1 MTIDF
6 DQESGATEALLC
18 CRGLTRRF
26 HKDDIPAV
34 DGLDLVVGSG
44 EFVTLLGSSGSG
56 KSTTLMMVAGFENPD
71 AGSVSL
77 GGRELT
83 GLPAHRRN
91 LGVVFQNYLLFPHL
105 TVAQNVAFPLKARR
119 FPKNEIKGRVQEAL
133 ETVRLPEY
141 AKRMPSQLSGGQ
153 QQRVAVA
160 RAVCAKP
167 SLLLM
172 DEPLGALDERLR
184 KDLQAEIRRIHREL
198 DTAVLYVTHDQVEA
212 MSMSDRIVLMRTGK
226 VEQAGSPEELFDRP
240 ATPYAAR
247 FMGDAAFMSG
257 TVTEVSAPGQY
268 VLTVPAIEAAVRASG
283 PLGLAVGQAA
293 EVVLRSRAVRLASST
308 ADQGRPTFQVRVDD
322 VSYVGDGLRVAG
334 FEVRT
339 GGRFQAVFAP
349 QGAPQTGGTVEVAL
363 DDANLWCL
371 PDEATH

>member
-1 MTIDF
+1 MTIETTDTGPVG
-6 DQESGATEALLC
+6 ESLLR

-26 HKDDIPAV
+26 HKDDRPAV
-34 DGLDLVVGSG
+34 DELNLDVARG

-56 KSTTLMMVAGFENPD
+56 KSTTLMLVAGFEKPD
-71 AGSVSL
+71 AGWVTL
-77 GGRELT
+77 GGRDIT
-83 GLPAHRRN
+83 DLPAHRRN
-91 LGVVFQNYLLFPHL
+91 LGVVFQSYLLFPHL

-119 FPKNEIKGRVQEAL
+119 FPKSEIKSRVLHAL
-133 ETVRLPEY
+133 DLVRLPEF
-141 AKRMPSQLSGGQ
+141 AGRMPRQLSGGQ

-160 RAVCAKP
+160 RAICAEP

-212 MSMSDRIVLMRTGK
+212 MSMSDRIVLVRSGR
-226 VEQAGSPEELFDRP
+226 VEQEGTPEDLFERP

-247 FMGDAAFMSG
+247 FMGDAAFLG
-257 TVTEVSAPGQY
+257 GEVIEVSRPGEY
-268 VLTVPAIEAAVRASG
+268 TLAVPAVGATVRACG
-283 PLGLAVGQAA
+283 PQGLTVGQAA
-293 EVVLRSRAVRLASST
+293 ELVLRSSAVRLASDSGS
-308 ADQGRPTFQVRVDD
+308 GRLRCEVRVDD

-334 FEVRT
+334 SLTAT

-349 QGAPQTGGTVEVAL
+349 QGAPQIGDTLGVVL
-363 DDANLWCL
+363 DDANLWCV
-371 PDEATH
+371 PDEPTR

>member
-1 MTIDF
+1 MTIEI
-6 DQESGATEALLC
+6 DQENAEAASLLC
-18 CRGLTRRF
+18 CRGLTRRY

-34 DGLDLVVGSG
+34 DDLDLAVGPG

-56 KSTTLMMVAGFENPD
+56 KSTTLMMVAGFETPD

-77 GGRELT
+77 NGRDLT
-83 GLPAHRRN
+83 GLPAHKRN
-91 LGVVFQNYLLFPHL
+91 LGVVFQSYLLFPHF
-105 TVAQNVAFPLKARR
+105 TVEQNVAFPLKARR
-119 FPKNEIKGRVQEAL
+119 FPRNEIKGMVEEAL

-141 AKRMPSQLSGGQ
+141 AKRMPKQLSGGQ

-160 RAVCAKP
+160 RAICAKP

-184 KDLQAEIRRIHREL
+184 KDLQSEIRRIHREL
-198 DTAVLYVTHDQVEA
+198 GTAVLYVTHDQVEA
-212 MSMSDRIVLMRTGK
+212 MSMSDRIVLMRSGK

-257 TVTEVSAPGQY
+257 KVTQVRSSGQY
-268 VLTVPAIEAAVRASG
+268 LLEVPAVAGAVRASG
-283 PLGLAVGQAA
+283 PVGWEVGQAA
-293 EVVLRSRAVRLASST
+293 EVVLRSRAVRLSSA
-308 ADQGRPTFQVRVDD
+308 ADQGRPTFQVRVED

-349 QGAPQTGGTVEVAL
+349 QGAPETGVLVDVAL
-363 DDANLWCL
+363 DDSNLWCVR
-371 PDEATH
+371 DEATH

>member
-1 MTIDF
+1 MTTDF
-6 DQESGATEALLC
+6 DQKSGAADALLC

-34 DGLDLVVGSG
+34 DDLNLVVGSG

-77 GGRELT
+77 NGRDLT

-105 TVAQNVAFPLKARR
+105 TVAQNVGFPLKARK
-119 FPKNEIKGRVQEAL
+119 FPRNEISGRVEEAL

-141 AKRMPSQLSGGQ
+141 AKRMPRQLSGGQ

-226 VEQAGSPEELFDRP
+226 VEQAGSPEDLFDRP

-257 TVTEVSAPGQY
+257 TVTQVSAPGQY
-268 VLTVPAIEAAVRASG
+268 VLAVPAVEAAVRASG
-283 PLGLAVGQAA
+283 PPGLAVGQAG
-293 EVVLRSRAVRLASST
+293 EVVLRSRAVRLASA
-308 ADQGRPTFQVRVDD
+308 ADEGRPTFHVRVDD

-363 DDANLWCL
+363 DDANLWCV
-371 PDEATH
+371 PDEATT

>member
-1 MTIDF
+1 LTIEI
-6 DQESGATEALLC
+6 DQENAEAASLLC
-18 CRGLTRRF
+18 CRGLTRRY

-34 DGLDLVVGSG
+34 DDLDLAVGPG

-56 KSTTLMMVAGFENPD
+56 KSTTLMMVAGFETPD

-77 GGRELT
+77 NGRDLT
-83 GLPAHRRN
+83 GLPAHKRN
-91 LGVVFQNYLLFPHL
+91 LGVVFQSYLLFPHF
-105 TVAQNVAFPLKARR
+105 TVEQNVAFPLKARR
-119 FPKNEIKGRVQEAL
+119 FPRNEIKGMVEEAL

-141 AKRMPSQLSGGQ
+141 AKRMPKQLSGGQ

-160 RAVCAKP
+160 RAICAKP

-184 KDLQAEIRRIHREL
+184 KDLQSEIRRIHREL
-198 DTAVLYVTHDQVEA
+198 GTAVLYVTHDQVEA
-212 MSMSDRIVLMRTGK
+212 MSMSDRIVLMRSGK

-257 TVTEVSAPGQY
+257 KVTQVRSSGQY
-268 VLTVPAIEAAVRASG
+268 LLEVPAVAGAVRASG
-283 PLGLAVGQAA
+283 PVGWEVGQAA
-293 EVVLRSRAVRLASST
+293 EVVLRSRAVRLSSA
-308 ADQGRPTFQVRVDD
+308 ADQGRPTFQVRVED

-349 QGAPQTGGTVEVAL
+349 QGAPETGVLVDVAL
-363 DDANLWCL
+363 DDSNLWCVR
-371 PDEATH
+371 DEATH

>member
-1 MTIDF
+1 
-6 DQESGATEALLC
+6 
-18 CRGLTRRF
+18 
-26 HKDDIPAV
+26 
-34 DGLDLVVGSG
+34 
-44 EFVTLLGSSGSG
+44 
-56 KSTTLMMVAGFENPD
+56 MMVAGFETPD

-77 GGRELT
+77 NGRDLT
-83 GLPAHRRN
+83 GLPAHKRN
-91 LGVVFQNYLLFPHL
+91 LGVVFQSYLLFPHF
-105 TVAQNVAFPLKARR
+105 TVEQNVAFPLKARR
-119 FPKNEIKGRVQEAL
+119 FPRNEIKGMVEEAL

-141 AKRMPSQLSGGQ
+141 AKRMPKQLSGGQ

-160 RAVCAKP
+160 RAICAKP

-184 KDLQAEIRRIHREL
+184 KDLQSEIRRIHREL
-198 DTAVLYVTHDQVEA
+198 GTAVLYVTHDQVEA
-212 MSMSDRIVLMRTGK
+212 MSMSDRIVLMRSGK

-257 TVTEVSAPGQY
+257 KVTQVRSSGQY
-268 VLTVPAIEAAVRASG
+268 LLEVPAVAGAVRASG
-283 PLGLAVGQAA
+283 PVGWEVGQAA
-293 EVVLRSRAVRLASST
+293 EVVLRSRAVRLSSA
-308 ADQGRPTFQVRVDD
+308 ADQGRPTFQVRVED

-349 QGAPQTGGTVEVAL
+349 QGAPETGVLVDVAL
-363 DDANLWCL
+363 DDSNLWCVR
-371 PDEATH
+371 DEATH